1 MPSSPFRRGFP
12 AAPVAAKVPQIT
24 VLFWITKLVTTAMGE
39 AAADYLAGVSIVLA
53 AVVGSAAFIA
63 AMVLQ
68 FRCRSYRATVYWFA
82 VAMVAVF
89 GTMAADALHILFHIS
104 YLTSTIGC
112 LLVLAAVFGWWSRSQ
127 RTLSIHSI
135 TTTRR
140 ELFYWAAVLASFAM
154 GTAIG
159 DLTATT
165 FGLGFAGSVAL
176 FAVLIVVPAVGWWR
190 WGWNAVASFWAS
202 YVLTRPLGASIADW
216 LGKPASFGHGLGLG
230 DGPVALALTLL
241 LIGLVGYQRRTGH
254 GVQPTAVSERNASA
268 A

>member
-1 MPSSPFRRGFP
+1 MSALTRAFP
-12 AAPVAAKVPQIT
+12 PAPVAAKVPQIT

-39 AAADYLAGVSIVLA
+39 AAADYLAGVSIALA
-53 AVVGSAAFIA
+53 AVVGSVAFIA
-63 AMVLQ
+63 AMALQ
-68 FRCRSYRATVYWFA
+68 FRCRGYHAPVYWFA

-89 GTMAADALHILFHIS
+89 GTMAADALHILFHVP
-104 YLTSTIGC
+104 YLASTIAC
-112 LLVLAAVFGWWSRSQ
+112 LLLLVVVFGWWSRSQ

-135 TTTRR
+135 TTTPR

-176 FAVLIVVPAVGWWR
+176 FAVLIAVPALGWWR
-190 WGWNAVASFWAS
+190 WGWNPVASFWAS

-241 LIGLVGYQRRTGH
+241 LTGLVGYQRRNGH
-254 GVQPTAVSERNASA
+254 GVQPVPVRDRDATVA
-268 A
+268 